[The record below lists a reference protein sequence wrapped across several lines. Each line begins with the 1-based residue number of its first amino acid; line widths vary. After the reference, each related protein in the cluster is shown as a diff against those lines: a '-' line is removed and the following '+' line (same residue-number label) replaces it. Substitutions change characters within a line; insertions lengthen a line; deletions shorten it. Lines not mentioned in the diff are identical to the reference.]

1 MTTGLIDSARD
12 EGSFATLEVGGRA
25 WLRLLASQEARYL
38 RENEEAAIEAENYWE
53 QAEEACAI
61 DPIG

>member
-1 MTTGLIDSARD
+1 MATSLIDAARD
-12 EGSFATLEVGGRA
+12 EDSFATLEVGGRA

-38 RENEEAAIEAENYWE
+38 RENEEAAIEAEDYWE

>member
-1 MTTGLIDSARD
+1 MATSLIDAASD
-12 EGSFATLEVGGRA
+12 EDSFATLEVGGRA

-38 RENEEAAIEAENYWE
+38 RENEEAAIEAEDYWE

>member
-1 MTTGLIDSARD
+1 MTTGFIDAARD
-12 EGSFATLEVGGRA
+12 EGSFATLEGGGRA
-25 WLRLLASQEARYL
+25 WLRLLASQEARHL
-38 RENEEAAIEAENYWE
+38 REKEEAAIEAEDYWE